1 MREEWDDE
9 LAALPAP
16 SAPDD
21 DPGRLALLLL
31 LREDDEDV
39 DPPARAAPLLELPRL
54 LDDDGEAGDES
65 FELLLLLLPL
75 RRFFQNG
82 MTAARQ
88 PCGKT
93 VSRSSILMMGLSK
106 VTRSKSWQVTQY
118 ALESVPIKYIVVR
131 RLQQHQSMSNVWSQ
145 VSMNGRMNARETR
158 TMEQRASE
166 SRSVIPSLRVQCN
179 AIILASLYPM
189 ACWGDGFSAMH
200 TLDGHTTT
208 RQWHQTTTTQRYAV
222 SYDSNPEWYCE

>member
-39 DPPARAAPLLELPRL
+39 DPPARAVPLLELPRL

-88 PCGKT
+88 PCG
-93 VSRSSILMMGLSK
+93 
-106 VTRSKSWQVTQY
+106 
-118 ALESVPIKYIVVR
+118 R
-131 RLQQHQSMSNVWSQ
+131 R
-145 VSMNGRMNARETR
+145 GRGR
-158 TMEQRASE
+158 
-166 SRSVIPSLRVQCN
+166 
-179 AIILASLYPM
+179 
-189 ACWGDGFSAMH
+189 
-200 TLDGHTTT
+200 
-208 RQWHQTTTTQRYAV
+208 RYR
-222 SYDSNPEWYCE
+222 